1 MESKDKHEEESK
13 KESTTSSKKE
23 ENVPPGPTNE
33 VEALDPKV
41 VRKICLKR
49 VKYS

>member
-13 KESTTSSKKE
+13 KGSASSKKE
-23 ENVPPGPTNE
+23 ENVPPGPTE

-41 VRKICLKR
+41 VRKI
-49 VKYS
+49 